1 MLSEVVLT
9 DCHTAVLKNLE
20 HNVVKNLHNSFT
32 TVEEDPLE
40 LRLTEHLYVYLQFV
54 VEYVE
59 VLLLL
64 LTTGTG
70 AMS

>member
-20 HNVVKNLHNSFT
+20 HNVVNNLHNSFT

-40 LRLTEHLYVYLQFV
+40 LR
-54 VEYVE
+54 
-59 VLLLL
+59 
-64 LTTGTG
+64 
-70 AMS
+70 